1 MVFLLFLLYSEIK
14 EGMKNFLSLILHLIF
29 FYLIFS
35 IIRRL
40 TTMTLINQR
49 LFLMVAKWLQWNN
62 KRMIV

>member
-40 TTMTLINQR
+40 TTKALKNQR
-49 LFLMVAKWLQWNN
+49 LF
-62 KRMIV
+62 

>member
-29 FYLIFS
+29 FYLIFP

-40 TTMTLINQR
+40 TTMTLISQR
-49 LFLMVAKWLQWNN
+49 LF
-62 KRMIV
+62 

>member
-40 TTMTLINQR
+40 TTMTLKNQR
-49 LFLMVAKWLQWNN
+49 LFLWLQNGCN
-62 KRMIV
+62 GATNE

>member
-40 TTMTLINQR
+40 TTMALINQR
-49 LFLMVAKWLQWNN
+49 LFLWLRNGCN
-62 KRMIV
+62 GIIIL

>member
-29 FYLIFS
+29 FYLIFF

-40 TTMTLINQR
+40 TTKALKNQR
-49 LFLMVAKWLQWNN
+49 LFLWSPNGRKETT
-62 KRMIV
+62 KE